1 MKKMN
6 HTDYPKRLRSKPE
19 NELRFIIKDCREA
32 VAAMPDGGNVSYYLD
47 EINYCISELYRRDVK
62 NRLKSLAK

>member
-1 MKKMN
+1 MKKMD
-6 HTDYPKRLRSKPE
+6 HVAYPKRLRNLRE
-19 NELRFIIKDCREA
+19 NEIRFIIKDCREA
-32 VAAMPDGGNVSYYLD
+32 VAAMPDGRNTSYYLD